1 MLISFTP
8 SLRDS
13 KLAFPVFIV
22 LGSVTSFAWAWLVRE
37 ISDNSKIFVWSMA
50 WDISMLFVFYL
61 IPMMFFDLRFPLSA
75 KIGFALVLLGS
86 LLIKFS

>member
-8 SLRDS
+8 AFRDS
-13 KLAFPVFIV
+13 KFAFPVFLV

-50 WDISMLFVFYL
+50 WDVSMLFVFYL
-61 IPMMFFDLRFPLSA
+61 IPMMMFDLRFPVSA
-75 KIGFALVLLGS
+75 KIGFALVVLAS
-86 LLIKFS
+86 LS